1 MKARPRSV
9 ERKVAAC
16 LSQYFTQLHLSP
28 VERIPVLG
36 RTGPDLTINELGLV
50 INVKTRLEVPKTIFR
65 LYGPVIDF
73 QDELHLV
80 GIRLKDIHLLTEAC
94 NAQSLD
100 FSSALIHQWY
110 LHMDSWTQEN
120 YPGGITALVLHRPK
134 MPVGAALLILS
145 QKHRR
150 RLIQW
155 KIHRS

>member
-16 LSQYFTQLHLSP
+16 LSQHFAELQLSP

-50 INVKTRLEVPKTIFR
+50 IDVKSRLEVPKTIFQPS
-65 LYGPVIDF
+65 GPVVDF
-73 QDELHLV
+73 RDELHLV
-80 GIRLKDIHLLTEAC
+80 GIRLKDIYLLTEEC
-94 NAQSLD
+94 DTQSLD

-110 LHMDSWTQEN
+110 VHMDEWTQEN
-120 YPGGITALVLHRPK
+120 SPSGITALVLHRPR
-134 MPVGAALLILS
+134 MPIGAALLILS
-145 QKHRR
+145 LENRR

-155 KIHRS
+155 KIQW